1 MVMVMPIGQVIFNGI
16 LRVQRIMRSRA
27 SHNRRLFTPHASVVN
42 THLVQAGTMAFHGDI
57 MPEPLFRAGSSFEDL
72 IVAIGARQDRSAFA
86 ALFAHFAPRVKAYL
100 VRTGTDSSGADELT
114 QEVMLL
120 VWRKAARYDPAQANA
135 ATWIFTIA
143 RNLRIDRLRG
153 DKRAT
158 QYAPLEMAG
167 PEAPERPD
175 DLLNT
180 SERDER
186 VRAALSQ
193 LSQEQIRVVQLSFFE
208 GRPHGDIAALLNLPL
223 GTVKSRVRLA
233 MTRLRNLLGD
243 LQ

>member
-1 MVMVMPIGQVIFNGI
+1 MQVE
-16 LRVQRIMRSRA
+16 A
-27 SHNRRLFTPHASVVN
+27 A
-42 THLVQAGTMAFHGDI
+42 
-57 MPEPLFRAGSSFEDL
+57 
-72 IVAIGARQDRSAFA
+72 AIGLQFHWPFSRFGRLGVAMPDKPCAASDAADWIKAIALRQDRAAFA
-86 ALFAHFAPRVKAYL
+86 SLFELFAPRIKAML
-100 VRTGTDSSGADELT
+100 MRSGAAADAAEDVAQEALLT
-114 QEVMLL
+114 
-120 VWRKAARYDPAQANA
+120 VWRKATYFTPERASA
-135 ATWIFTIA
+135 AAWIFTIA

-153 DKRAT
+153 DKRAA

-167 PEAPERPD
+167 SEAPERPD
-175 DLLNT
+175 DVLNT